1 VPRACARTRHTIA
14 VVSTTLKDTG
24 HAALPLLPLLVL
36 GQGRDLAS
44 ERGVECPGELPAPSE
59 PGLVERA
66 RAAKAALGDKVFV
79 LGHHYQRDEVIEFAD
94 VTGDSF
100 KLAKEAAA
108 RPDAPYI
115 VFCGVHFMAESADI
129 LTASHQQV
137 VLPDLAAGCSMADMA
152 AIAQV
157 EDAWDE
163 LAEMGVADQLIPV
176 TYMNSSAGIKAFTG
190 RQGGTICTSG
200 NARTA
205 MKWAFDQRGGVEGEG
220 KVLFLPDQHLGR
232 NTAVR
237 QLGLSLED
245 CVVFDPH
252 QPAGGLT
259 REQVQAARVILWRG
273 HCSVHGRFSLEAVDA
288 ARATIPGVLVI
299 VHPECQYEVV
309 QAADAVGSTE
319 GIIATI
325 ASAPDGTSW
334 AVGTELNLVRRLTKM
349 FPKQHIAFLEKNV
362 CYCSTMNRIDLPH
375 LVWALES
382 LVAGRIVNQISVD
395 PDVAKWARVA
405 LDQML
410 ALPGETSAD

>member
-1 VPRACARTRHTIA
+1 
-14 VVSTTLKDTG
+14 VSITLEPPG
-24 HAALPLLPLLVL
+24 HASLPLLVL
-36 GQGRDLAS
+36 GQGRELAT
-44 ERGVECPGELPAPSE
+44 ERGVECPGELPGPSE

-79 LGHHYQRDEVIEFAD
+79 LGHHYQRDEVVEFAD
-94 VTGDSF
+94 VMGDSF

-129 LTASHQQV
+129 LTAGHQQV

-157 EDAWDE
+157 EDAWDD
-163 LAEMGVADQLIPV
+163 LAEMGVTDHLVPV
-176 TYMNSSAGIKAFTG
+176 TYMNSSAAIKAFTG
-190 RQGGTICTSG
+190 RHSGTICTSG
-200 NARTA
+200 NAGTA
-205 MKWAFDQRGGVEGEG
+205 MKWAFNQRGGVDDGG

-237 QLGLSLED
+237 ELGVSLKD

-252 QPAGGLT
+252 KPAGGLT

-319 GIIATI
+319 KIIATI
-325 ASAPDGTSW
+325 AAAPDGSSW
-334 AVGTELNLVRRLTKM
+334 AVGTELNLVRRLARM
-349 FPKQHIAFLEKNV
+349 FPKQNIAFLEKNV

-382 LVAGRIVNQISVD
+382 LVAGRVVNKITVD
-395 PDVAKWARVA
+395 PEVAKWAKVA

-410 ALPGETSAD
+410 ALPGDTSKD